1 MTPLL
6 SEQKYFAK
14 LPVSQQLEMRNILVI
29 LALLAAGMVLAWALP
44 PLPGVQGIAGYLP
57 LHTLL
62 ETIAIVIAMLVF
74 AVGWNAYSEKMPGYI
89 VLLACAFFGVGLL
102 DFTHQMSYAGMPD
115 FITQGSPQKSI
126 SFWLAARTL
135 ATLALFA
142 VAVMHWRP
150 FASAKT
156 RYILLAS
163 VIAIVAA
170 THWLLLFHDDLLPPV
185 FIPDKGLTPFKV
197 YYEYILIALNLL
209 AALLLWLRMRKP
221 QPFNASGL
229 FAALCVMAMSEFFF
243 TLYAVTTDIFNVLGH
258 IYKAISYLFL
268 YQALFVATVKSP
280 YKLLKASQNQLQAT
294 LDALPDLMFE
304 LDIDGRYVDYR
315 AANSDLLAMPAQ
327 EFLGK
332 ELHEVMPAEA
342 AEICMSALQE
352 AHQHGHSQGKQIQ
365 LFVPQGMRWFE
376 LSVSPK
382 PEEAGQP
389 PHFIMLS
396 RDVTERKAADAQ
408 IHTLAYYDALTGLP
422 NRRLLA
428 DRLQQ
433 AFLSSARNEQN
444 GAVLFVDLDQFK
456 KINETKGYE
465 IGNLLLTEVGMRL
478 SAKVRTGDTVARIG
492 SDEFIVVLE
501 TLGTHAN
508 EAAAQAGWFADEIQI
523 ALSLPYQLQGNTH
536 HITPSIGIA
545 LFNGQQ
551 DSLDN
556 LLKHAEVAMQQAKIS
571 GRNAIRFH
579 DQTMQA
585 ALEVRA
591 ELENEL
597 RVALGKNQLQLYYQI
612 QVDSLNRPQ
621 GAESLLR
628 WIHPERGMISPAQ
641 FIPMAEETGM
651 ILPIGLWV
659 LQTACA
665 QLREWQKNPLTRDL
679 VMAVNVSAKQFHQ
692 ADFVSQVQRV
702 LMESGVKPYMLKLEL
717 TESMMLEKMD
727 DIIARMRELK
737 LLGVQFSMDDFGTG
751 YSSLLHIKRLPLDQ
765 LKIDQSFVRDINED
779 ANDAAIVKAIIA
791 MSDALGLSV
800 IAEGVETQAQRE
812 FLEKSGC
819 HAFQGYLFSKPVP
832 LEQFEKLLAL
842 PHLV

>member
-1 MTPLL
+1 
-6 SEQKYFAK
+6 
-14 LPVSQQLEMRNILVI
+14 
-29 LALLAAGMVLAWALP
+29 
-44 PLPGVQGIAGYLP
+44 
-57 LHTLL
+57 
-62 ETIAIVIAMLVF
+62 
-74 AVGWNAYSEKMPGYI
+74 
-89 VLLACAFFGVGLL
+89 
-102 DFTHQMSYAGMPD
+102 
-115 FITQGSPQKSI
+115 
-126 SFWLAARTL
+126 
-135 ATLALFA
+135 
-142 VAVMHWRP
+142 
-150 FASAKT
+150 
-156 RYILLAS
+156 
-163 VIAIVAA
+163 
-170 THWLLLFHDDLLPPV
+170 
-185 FIPDKGLTPFKV
+185 
-197 YYEYILIALNLL
+197 
-209 AALLLWLRMRKP
+209 
-221 QPFNASGL
+221 
-229 FAALCVMAMSEFFF
+229 
-243 TLYAVTTDIFNVLGH
+243 LG
-258 IYKAISYLFL
+258 A
-268 YQALFVATVKSP
+268 
-280 YKLLKASQNQLQAT
+280 
-294 LDALPDLMFE
+294 
-304 LDIDGRYVDYR
+304 
-315 AANSDLLAMPAQ
+315 
-327 EFLGK
+327 
-332 ELHEVMPAEA
+332 
-342 AEICMSALQE
+342 
-352 AHQHGHSQGKQIQ
+352 
-365 LFVPQGMRWFE
+365 
-376 LSVSPK
+376 
-382 PEEAGQP
+382 
-389 PHFIMLS
+389 
-396 RDVTERKAADAQ
+396 
-408 IHTLAYYDALTGLP
+408 
-422 NRRLLA
+422 
-428 DRLQQ
+428 
-433 AFLSSARNEQN
+433 
-444 GAVLFVDLDQFK
+444 
-456 KINETKGYE
+456 
-465 IGNLLLTEVGMRL
+465 
-478 SAKVRTGDTVARIG
+478 
-492 SDEFIVVLE
+492 
-501 TLGTHAN
+501 HAN

-523 ALSLPYQLQGNTH
+523 ALSLPYQLQGQTH

-545 LFNGQQ
+545 LFNCQQ
-551 DSLDN
+551 ESLDN

-702 LMESGVKPYMLKLEL
+702 LMESGVKPSMLKLEL

-800 IAEGVETQAQRE
+800 IAEGVETEAQRE